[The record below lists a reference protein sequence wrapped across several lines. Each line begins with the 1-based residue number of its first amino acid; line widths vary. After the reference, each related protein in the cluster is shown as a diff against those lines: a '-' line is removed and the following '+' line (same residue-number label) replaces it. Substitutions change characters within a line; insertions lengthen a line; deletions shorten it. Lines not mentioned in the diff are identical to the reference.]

1 MQSNTISVQSAIKD
15 GLLFSFVVWKCLNH
29 KLVKAIHPVTLSS
42 LLCTLLSLDV
52 FFLQISNIML
62 SNRFHSRILARQE
75 NSKVFISKDR
85 CQTEGRYFFPLFFN
99 HVWLFWKTSA
109 QAALQISC
117 FRNELGL
124 FNTYLFICWLH
135 FTLQCIHHSL
145 GMYILRLTWWI
156 FKKKQAWNETPECIL
171 NCYVTCFCKVTS
183 TSRFS

>member
-75 NSKVFISKDR
+75 NSKVFMSKDR
-85 CQTEGRYFFPLFFN
+85 CQTEGRFFFSSIFQPCLTFLENICPGCSADQLFQKWTWFVQYLLIYMLTAFYAAMHTSLSW
-99 HVWLFWKTSA
+99 HV
-109 QAALQISC
+109 
-117 FRNELGL
+117 
-124 FNTYLFICWLH
+124 
-135 FTLQCIHHSL
+135 
-145 GMYILRLTWWI
+145 YITTNMMNI
-156 FKKKQAWNETPECIL
+156 
-171 NCYVTCFCKVTS
+171 
-183 TSRFS
+183 